1 MNAVPEMQANTL
13 PDAWVSVVPS
23 SLLASEQVVAWLE
36 LDLDERLNYR
46 SGLLVLTNR
55 RLLGFQAGQ
64 PAPTAAE
71 EFGPGWNLRLDD
83 EKSVSRLELFSP
95 AERRAVWNF
104 TTGKHAAAS
113 RFQQRFEGVRS
124 GASAAALQQQPTVCP
139 SCGALITSEDGVCQ
153 ACTPAAVPPT
163 MSSLL
168 RLLQFAKP
176 RKKAI
181 ALGLL
186 LTLLST
192 AVASIGPLIYMVLID
207 DVLIGWESGKS
218 TSTGLFWWCIIG
230 FAAASIAAWLAE
242 WMRMYVMA
250 WVSERVGVD
259 MRVRTFSHLQ
269 ELSLEFF
276 GGKRTG
282 DLMSRISTD
291 TDRICNFL
299 SLNLVDFINDI
310 VMMILTVGIL
320 VWINPALSLIT
331 LAPFPLILWLTHAVR
346 NKLLRGYRQSGLSW
360 AEMTSILA
368 DTIPGIRVVKAFAQE
383 SREIQ
388 RFNESNQRILETND
402 KVNIVWAFFKPLIRL
417 LTEFGMLV
425 VYGFGAWWI
434 LQTSELPFDDPH
446 KFRVGA
452 LTACIAYIT
461 RFYGKM
467 EDIILM
473 FAAVQRAAAAA
484 HRIFE
489 ILDRVPSVPEPTQPI
504 SIGRA
509 EGRIE
514 LRDIRFKY
522 GTREVLHGL
531 NLRVEPGEMI
541 GLVGPSGAG
550 KSTLINLI
558 CRFYDVSDGAIL
570 VDGHDIRSY
579 AVSAYR
585 RNIGIVLQDPFLFFG
600 TIAENI
606 AYGRPEAT
614 RAEIIQAARSANAH
628 EFILRLPDGY
638 DSLVGERGQ
647 SLSGGERQ
655 RISIARALLIDPRI
669 LILDEATSAVDTET
683 EREIQA
689 ALETLIKGRTTLAIA
704 HRLSTLRRA
713 NRLVV
718 IEKGN
723 IVEIGTHHE
732 LLEREGAYYGLHKA
746 QQDMVRDVGV

>member
-1 MNAVPEMQANTL
+1 MSPALSAPEH
-13 PDAWVSVVPS
+13 VI
-23 SLLASEQVVAWLE
+23 AWLE
-36 LDLDERLNYR
+36 LDLDERLNYD
-46 SGLLVLTNR
+46 SGLLVLTDQ
-55 RLLGFQAGQ
+55 RLLSFQRGKSQ
-64 PAPTAAE
+64 PIVSE
-71 EFGPGWNLRLDD
+71 QFGPGWNLQLDD
-83 EKSVSRLELFSP
+83 EKSVARLELFSP
-95 AERRAVWNF
+95 TERRAVWNF
-104 TTGKHAAAS
+104 TTGKHDAAS
-113 RFQQRFEGVRS
+113 RFQQRYEGVRD
-124 GASAAALQQQPTVCP
+124 GASAADLQHQATVCP
-139 SCGALITSEDGVCQ
+139 SCGALITSEDGVCP
-153 ACTPAAVPPT
+153 ACAPAAIMPAASV
-163 MSSLL
+163 LL
-168 RLLQFAKP
+168 RLLHFAKP
-176 RKKAI
+176 WKKVI
-181 ALGLL
+181 GLGLL

-192 AVASIGPLIYMVLID
+192 AVASISPLIYMVLID
-207 DVLIGWESGKS
+207 QVLLNWEAGRAVRIE
-218 TSTGLFWWCIIG
+218 LFWWCMFG
-230 FAAASIAAWLAE
+230 FAAASIGAWLLE

-250 WVSERVGVD
+250 WVSERIGVE
-259 MRVRTFSHLQ
+259 MRSRTFAHLQ

-291 TDRICNFL
+291 SDRICNFL
-299 SLNLVDFINDI
+299 ALNLVDFINDI
-310 VMMILTVGIL
+310 MMMILTVGIL
-320 VWINPALSLIT
+320 VWINPTLSLIT
-331 LAPFPLILWLTHAVR
+331 LAPFPLILWITHYTR
-346 NKLLRGYRQSGLSW
+346 KLLLRGYRQSGLSW

-368 DTIPGIRVVKAFAQE
+368 DAIPGIRVVKAFAQE
-383 SREIQ
+383 TREVE
-388 RFNESNQRILETND
+388 RFDQANQRIIETND

-417 LTEFGMLV
+417 MTEFGMLI

-434 LQTSELPFDDPH
+434 LRTGDLLPDDPN

-473 FAAVQRAAAAA
+473 FAAVQRTAAAA

-489 ILDRVPSVPEPTQPI
+489 ILDRVPSVPEPTQPFP
-504 SIGRA
+504 IGRA

-514 LRDIRFKY
+514 LKDIRFKY

-531 NLRVEPGEMI
+531 NLTVEPGEMI

-579 AVSAYR
+579 GVSAYR
-585 RNIGIVLQDPFLFFG
+585 RNIGIVLQDPFLFYG

-628 EFILRLPDGY
+628 EFILRLSDGY

-683 EREIQA
+683 EREIQS

-723 IVEIGTHHE
+723 IVEIGTHQE

-746 QQDMVRDVGV
+746 QQDMVRDLGV